1 MLDITAIKDLFKVE
15 ESDTDVYIYLGYIRI
30 ASITEDDGRWY
41 ASVQGRELLT
51 LNGYATKEQA
61 LASIVRNLTD

>member
-1 MLDITAIKDLFKVE
+1 MLNIDSLKNLMKVE
-15 ESDTDVYIYLGYIRI
+15 ESETDVYIYLGYIRI

-61 LASIVRNLTD
+61 LASIVRHLTD